1 MYALTKINEET
12 RQIHVYIH
20 IHTEIKEDST
30 YTQGRA
36 EHGRTVEDRTGQD
49 TQRDSRIHLLA
60 SVRKFS
66 EDIPM
71 SVTGSN
77 RGIF

>member
-1 MYALTKINEET
+1 MK
-12 RQIHVYIH
+12 RHVKY
-20 IHTEIKEDST
+20 TFT
-30 YTQGRA
+30 YTSTLKSKKTARTPKA
-36 EHGRTVEDRTGQD
+36 EQRMAEQWRTGQD
-49 TQRDSRIHLLA
+49 TQRECRIHLLA